1 MMQTV
6 IATIV
11 VLIAGFFV
19 ARRGYRVMMSAAR
32 PGEQGN
38 CGSCGGCSAN
48 RKNSPQPHSVP
59 VVSIGG
65 KTSSFQG
72 KH

>member
-1 MMQTV
+1 MMQTI
-6 IATIV
+6 IATMV
-11 VLIAGFFV
+11 VLIAGFLV
-19 ARRGYRVMMSAAR
+19 ARRGYRVVMSATR

-48 RKNSPQPHSVP
+48 RKNAPEHHSVP

-65 KTSSFQG
+65 KTSSFQA